1 MDVCTDSQILQ
12 RHKFPSYYKPRIWG
26 CKEAVSRYRSKAFI
40 GRAMAQAVSWPS
52 LICFVPGSYLVGFVV
67 DKMGLEQGFFR
78 VLLFSPVSIM
88 SLWFYIHI
96 LPEG

>member
-12 RHKFPSYYKPRIWG
+12 RHKFSSYYKPRIWG
-26 CKEAVSRYRSKAFI
+26 CKEAASRYRSKAFI
-40 GRAMAQAVSWPS
+40 GRAMAQAVSCLS
-52 LICFVPGSYLVGFVV
+52 LTCFVPGSYLVEFVV

-78 VLLFSPVSIM
+78 VLLFSPVNIM